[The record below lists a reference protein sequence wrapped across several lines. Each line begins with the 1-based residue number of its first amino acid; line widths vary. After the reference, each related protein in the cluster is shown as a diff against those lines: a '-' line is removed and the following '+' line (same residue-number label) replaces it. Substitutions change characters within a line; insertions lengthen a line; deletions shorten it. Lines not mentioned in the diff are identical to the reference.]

1 MRRLACVV
9 REKKNMGRRKTD
21 PKKMLALLNQ
31 EATKATGGSSA
42 IVFTSVLGSGAH
54 GTVVTAKVSHGT
66 LPSGFGKCRTLSDSD
81 PNPAVKV
88 TEGTAED
95 LKSAEREYELAR
107 WAAANKLGP
116 SVYCSALWATKQG
129 VRHLLFM
136 EHLWGTLSDLTEGTK
151 HYPTKNVLKAQQHA
165 WLLAFLQ
172 TQTMSEHRLLGADL
186 KPANFLVRFNGPDVT
201 GVYITDWDDTFW
213 FVADRKDDALLY
225 DFFCLTVNTMF
236 IIRRN
241 VALDKQWV
249 PDICQ
254 FVYHLISKWSTTSE
268 FLAFLID
275 HDEVN
280 KVGPYHYAEHYAL
293 QVDGVALSKKA
304 TPTDRAK
311 RFLKAFN
318 FGIKDRWGSRMFVT
332 ARRLLGPSLAATKIG
347 DKRFEVKSVVYN
359 NSNRLLKTVVP
370 PPQSR
375 QPAAARALSRPQLQP
390 PSHNSNRPL
399 KTVVPSPQP
408 RQQAAARALSRSQL
422 QPPSP
427 TPGLAVA
434 ARSERPTS
442 TRTQSIK
449 AEASRSASSAP
460 HPSGSGLG

>member
-1 MRRLACVV
+1 MV
-9 REKKNMGRRKTD
+9 RKKKNMGRRKTD
-21 PKKMLALLNQ
+21 PKTMLALLNR

-54 GTVVTAKVSHGT
+54 GTVVTAKVSRGT
-66 LPSGFGKCRTLSDSD
+66 LPSGFGKCQTLSDSD

-116 SVYCSALWATKQG
+116 SVYCSALWATTQG

-136 EHLWGTLSDLTEGTK
+136 EHLWGTLSDLAEGTK

-172 TQTMSEHRLLGADL
+172 TQTMSDHRLLGADL

-236 IIRRN
+236 ILRRN

-254 FVYHLISKWSTTSE
+254 FVSRLIYKWSTTSE

-293 QVDGVALSKKA
+293 QVDGAALSKEA
-304 TPTDRAK
+304 SPTDRAK
-311 RFLKAFN
+311 RFMKAFN
-318 FGIKDRWGSRMFVT
+318 FGIKDRWGSRMLVT
-332 ARRLLGPSLAATKIG
+332 ARRLTGPSLAATNIG
-347 DKRFEVKSVVYN
+347 NKRFEVKSSVYN
-359 NSNRLLKTVVP
+359 NNKRPLKPVVP
-370 PPQSR
+370 PPQPR
-375 QPAAARALSRPQLQP
+375 QPAPARAPSRPQLP
-390 PSHNSNRPL
+390 
-399 KTVVPSPQP
+399 
-408 RQQAAARALSRSQL
+408 
-422 QPPSP
+422 PPSP
-427 TPGLAVA
+427 TSGLAA
-434 ARSERPTS
+434 ARSERPNS
-442 TRTQSIK
+442 TGTQSIK
-449 AEASRSASSAP
+449 AEASRSARSAP